1 MDSHWVHGLAGYR
14 CRHGYTSAR
23 LRSSAPLKS
32 VYVRED
38 VLLSQ
43 LVAFAA
49 EPHGHDVDD
58 QDEDDVR
65 SPGAAIV
72 SRLRAK
78 DAVIVHD
85 GTIWELATR

>member
-1 MDSHWVHGLAGYR
+1 MDSHRVHGRAGYR

-23 LRSSAPLKS
+23 PRSSASLKS

-49 EPHGHDVDD
+49 APRGHDVDD
-58 QDEDDVR
+58 QDEDDLR
-65 SPGAAIV
+65 SRGAAIV

-78 DAVIVHD
+78 DTVIVHD
-85 GTIWELATR
+85 GTVWETPTR